1 MKTSSASLAE
11 GIDLSRSRVA
21 IYLQLATLFR
31 NWIAAKKWPV
41 GARIPNVDDL
51 AAEFSVARGT
61 IREALG
67 LLEGEGLLSRFRAKG
82 TFVRG
87 LPTESV
93 PHRLEIDWR
102 SLISAHEG
110 AKIQT
115 LSSETL
121 SELPE
126 TYREFGKMTKKYQ
139 MMRRLHLRDGAPY
152 LLGRFYLDHDL
163 YKQGP
168 PEQFRKHPT
177 LPILHRIATDRIGKA
192 RQRMTIGMADVEVA
206 ALLRV
211 PLNSPVAYVSRI
223 ALDRGGSMI
232 YIGEGI
238 YRGDAVQ
245 LDIEL
250 R

>member
-1 MKTSSASLAE
+1 MKPTRANLAD

-41 GARIPNVDDL
+41 GTRIPNVDEL
-51 AAEFSVARGT
+51 AAEFAVARGT

-67 LLEGEGLLSRFRAKG
+67 LLEGEGLLARFRAKG

-87 LPTESV
+87 LPSESV
-93 PHRLEIDWR
+93 PHRLETDWR

-110 AKIQT
+110 ATIKILSSQT
-115 LSSETL
+115 LG
-121 SELPE
+121 ELPAA
-126 TYREFGKMTKKYQ
+126 YLEFGKLAKKYQ
-139 MMRRLHLRDGAPY
+139 MMRRLHSRDGTPY
-152 LLGRFYLDHDL
+152 LLGRFYLDHEL
-163 YKQGP
+163 YRQGP

-177 LPILHRIATDRIGKA
+177 LPILHRIAADRIGKA
-192 RQRMTIGMADVEVA
+192 RQRMTIGMADVEVSA
-206 ALLRV
+206 MLRV
-211 PLNSPVAYVSRI
+211 PLNSPVAFVSRI
-223 ALDRGGSMI
+223 ALDRSGLMI

>member
-1 MKTSSASLAE
+1 MSAAPSTTNAP
-11 GIDLSRSRVA
+11 IDLSRSRVA

-31 NWIAAKKWPV
+31 NWIACKKWPI
-41 GARIPNVDDL
+41 GNRIPNVEQL

-67 LLEGEGLLSRFRAKG
+67 VLEAEGLLSRFRAKG

-87 LPTESV
+87 APSASI
-93 PHRLEIDWR
+93 PHKLETDWK

-110 AKIQT
+110 AEIRTLASQT
-115 LSSETL
+115 LKD
-121 SELPE
+121 LPSA
-126 TYREFGKMTKKYQ
+126 YQDFGRPAAKYQ
-139 MMRRLHLRDGAPY
+139 MMRRLHVRDEVPY
-152 LLGRFYLDHDL
+152 LVGRFYLDFEL
-163 YKQGP
+163 YRQGP
-168 PEQFRKHPT
+168 PSQFRQKPT
-177 LPILHRIATDRIGKA
+177 LPILHSIAADRIGKA
-192 RQRMTIGMADVEVA
+192 RQWMTIGMADVEMA

-211 PLNSPVAYVSRI
+211 PLNSPVAQVTRI
-223 ALDRGGSMI
+223 ALDRKGRVL